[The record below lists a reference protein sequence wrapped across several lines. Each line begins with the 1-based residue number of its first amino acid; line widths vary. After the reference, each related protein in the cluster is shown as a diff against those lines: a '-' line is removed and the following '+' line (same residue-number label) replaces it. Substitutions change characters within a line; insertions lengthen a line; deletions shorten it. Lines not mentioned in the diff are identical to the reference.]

1 MTTNVGLIGAGR
13 MGMPIIGHLVRAG
26 FGVRVNDLTAA
37 KRAAVEAA
45 GATWSPDAAALARES
60 EFILVCVGY
69 DRELR
74 ELLAPGGP
82 LRQAA
87 PGSVVVIL
95 STVLPQTVQELASEL
110 KGIDLHL
117 IDATVCR
124 GGEAADKGTLLSFVG
139 GEDEVVGRVTPVLR
153 AYSSDVVHTGKAGSA
168 QVAKAVNNM
177 ILWACLVAD
186 HEGLALAQAYGMDT
200 ERLRKALLM
209 SSCVNGALDKWGTQ
223 SMAWAEDDMAIVGEM
238 ANAVGL
244 GLPQAGVVREIC
256 RPLKPRRYKLEAY
269 GR

>member
-1 MTTNVGLIGAGR
+1 MTKNVGLIGAGR

-26 FGVRVNDLTAA
+26 FSVRVNDLNPA
-37 KRAAVEAA
+37 KRAPVVAA
-45 GATWSPDAAALARES
+45 GATWSVDTAELARDS
-60 EFILVCVGY
+60 EFVLVCVGY

-74 ELLAPGGP
+74 ELLAAGGP

-87 PGSVVVIL
+87 PGSIVVIL
-95 STVLPQTVQELASEL
+95 STVLPQTVQDLAADL
-110 KGIDLHL
+110 IGADLHV

-139 GEDEVVGRVTPVLR
+139 GTPEVVERVKPVLR

-186 HEGLALAQAYGMDT
+186 HEGLALANAYGL
-200 ERLRKALLM
+200 EIEPLRQALM
-209 SSCVNGALDKWGTQ
+209 VSSCVNGALGNWGKQ